1 MELRH
6 LHYFIAVAE
15 ELNVTRAA
23 ERLHISQPPLSRQ
36 IQEFEAELD
45 VKLLDRTGRHL
56 RLTDAGRFAYE
67 QAKQLIARI
76 TDMQDATR
84 RIERLGHRW
93 LNIGFVPSTL
103 YGLLPDVIRRFRKGR
118 PDVEVGLLDLTTVE
132 QAEALKSGRIDIGFG
147 RLVVNDDAI
156 VSEIVTDEP
165 LVAVLPVNHRL
176 AKKTAVTLSALTA
189 EHVILYPARPRPGY
203 ADQVIGHFRSR
214 GLTVTSTRE
223 VSELQVALGLVA
235 AGVGVTL
242 VPRSVQ
248 RLRRGAVRYKV
259 IADDGVTSPVV
270 MMYRQGDQSLDI
282 TRLRG
287 EVQRRKDGDAHLSTS
302 VRRAR
307 DGSGLRTGP
316 RV

>member
-23 ERLHISQPPLSRQ
+23 DRLHISQPPLSRQ

-45 VKLLDRTGRHL
+45 VKLFDRTGRHL
-56 RLTDAGRFAYE
+56 RLTEAGRFAYE

-76 TDMQDATR
+76 TEMQDATR
-84 RIERLGHRW
+84 RIERLGQRW

-103 YGLLPDVIRRFRKGR
+103 YGLLPDVIRRFRTGW
-118 PDVEVGLLDLTTVE
+118 PDVEIGLIDLTTVE
-132 QAEALKSGRIDIGFG
+132 QVEALKSGRIDLGFG
-147 RLVVNDDAI
+147 RFVVNDAAI
-156 VSEIVTDEP
+156 VSEIVADEP

-176 AKKTAVTLSALTA
+176 AKKTTVTLSALTA

-203 ADQVIGHFRSR
+203 ADQVLGHFRSR
-214 GLTVTSTRE
+214 GLAVTSARE
-223 VSELQVALGLVA
+223 VNELQIALGLVA

-248 RLRRGAVRYKV
+248 RLRRGDVRCKV

-282 TRLRG
+282 ARLRG
-287 EVQRRKDGDAHLSTS
+287 DVQRRKTATHISAR
-302 VRRAR
+302 VRPAR
-307 DGSGLRTGP
+307 GGSGLRTGP

>member
-23 ERLHISQPPLSRQ
+23 KRLHISQPPLSRQ
-36 IQEFEAELD
+36 IHEFEAELG
-45 VKLLDRTGRHL
+45 VKLFDRTRRHL
-56 RLTDAGRFAYE
+56 RLTEAGRFAYE
-67 QAKQLIARI
+67 QAGQLIARI
-76 TDMQDATR
+76 RDMQDATR

-103 YGLLPDVIRRFRKGR
+103 YGLLPDVIRRFRKGQ
-118 PDVEVGLLDLTTVE
+118 PDMEVGLIDLTTVE
-132 QAEALKSGRIDIGFG
+132 QVEALKSGRIDIGFG

-165 LVAVLPVNHRL
+165 LVAVLPVGHRL
-176 AKKTAVTLSALTA
+176 AKKTVVTLSALTA

-214 GLTVTSTRE
+214 GLTVTSTRD
-223 VSELQVALGLVA
+223 VNELQVALGLVA

-242 VPRSVQ
+242 VPRSIQ
-248 RLRRGAVRYKV
+248 RLRRGDVRYKV

-287 EVQRRKDGDAHLSTS
+287 DVQRRKDADAHVSTP
-302 VRRAR
+302 VRPAR
-307 DGSGLRTGP
+307 GRSGLRRGP
-316 RV
+316 RL

>member
-36 IQEFEAELD
+36 IQEFEAELE

-56 RLTDAGRFAYE
+56 RLTEAGRFAYE

-76 TDMQDATR
+76 TDMQDAAR

-103 YGLLPDVIRRFRKGR
+103 YGLLPDVIRRFREGQ
-118 PDVEVGLLDLTTVE
+118 PDVEVGLIDLTTVE
-132 QAEALKSGRIDIGFG
+132 QAEALKSGRIDVGFG
-147 RLVVNDDAI
+147 RFVVNDEAI

-165 LVAVLPVNHRL
+165 LVAVVPVSHRL
-176 AKKTAVTLSALTA
+176 AKQRAVTLSALTA

-214 GLTVTSTRE
+214 GLAVTSTRE
-223 VSELQVALGLVA
+223 VNELQVALGLVA
-235 AGVGVTL
+235 AGVGVTV
-242 VPRSVQ
+242 VPQSVQ
-248 RLRRGAVRYKV
+248 RLRRDDVRYKV

-282 TRLRG
+282 ARLRAD
-287 EVQRRKDGDAHLSTS
+287 VQRKNVGDAHLRTS

-307 DGSGLRTGP
+307 GGSRVRTGLRT
-316 RV
+316 

>member
-36 IQEFEAELD
+36 IHEFEAELD
-45 VKLLDRTGRHL
+45 VKLFDRTGRHL
-56 RLTDAGRFAYE
+56 RLTEAGRFAYE
-67 QAKQLIARI
+67 QAKQLVARI

-84 RIERLGHRW
+84 RIDRLGHRW

-118 PDVEVGLLDLTTVE
+118 PDVEVGLIDLTTVE

-156 VSEIVTDEP
+156 VSEIVRDEP

-176 AKKTAVTLSALTA
+176 AKKTAVTLSALTV

-214 GLTVTSTRE
+214 GLTLTSTRE
-223 VSELQVALGLVA
+223 VNELQVALGLVA

-248 RLRRGAVRYKV
+248 RLRRGDVRYKV
-259 IADDGVTSPVV
+259 IGDDGVTSPVV

-282 TRLRG
+282 PRLRG
-287 EVQRRKDGDAHLSTS
+287 DVQRRKDGDAHLSTS

-307 DGSGLRTGP
+307 GGSGLRTGP